1 MQPQTLGRKVSDEF
15 TLPLCRSDQRSA
27 LATNSARSSGEG
39 RLGER
44 TIKITAMGENRTHNT
59 VSTVSRVSDHG
70 DRAGLN
76 INHPPPGL
84 EQAL

>member
-1 MQPQTLGRKVSDEF
+1 
-15 TLPLCRSDQRSA
+15 
-27 LATNSARSSGEG
+27 
-39 RLGER
+39 
-44 TIKITAMGENRTHNT
+44 MGENRTHNT

-76 INHPPPGL
+76 YPPPGL

>member
-1 MQPQTLGRKVSDEF
+1 MEGGPGIDAVKVAGQLWRQIRLDH
-15 TLPLCRSDQRSA
+15 P
-27 LATNSARSSGEG
+27 ARGDW
-39 RLGER
+39 ER
-44 TIKITAMGENRTHNT
+44 TIRIAAIGQNRTHNT

-76 INHPPPGL
+76 HPPPGL